1 MYASSLV
8 LGIFLLGGAL
18 AFPVERNSSVHCSI
32 IPLNNAQSLYF
43 SLSKGQPEQA
53 VSSLGIRSNY
63 TLSKALH
70 AVGSHASPG
79 NNPLVLVSSHP
90 VPGYHFGFEACTST
104 HMNYPSYSASGSPHW
119 YGHIRVYNP
128 HGGAN
133 DSALCVTKRWVEPG
147 HEFLSA
153 EACSY
158 DDNSS
163 QECQFFTVQ
172 QLSGKS
178 KTGKYSL
185 GMIGAPKGKWSK
197 HYYFQ
202 PGTTKAPAVTVHPDY
217 ETGYRLGIE
226 HRGK

>member
-1 MYASSLV
+1 MYTSSLI

-18 AFPVERNSSVHCSI
+18 AVPVERNPSVHCSI
-32 IPLNNAQSLYF
+32 IPLNDAQSLYF

-53 VSSLGIRSNY
+53 VSSLGIRPNY
-63 TLSKALH
+63 TLSNALH

-79 NNPLVLVSSHP
+79 NNPLVLVSSPP

-104 HMNYPSYSASGSPHW
+104 HMNYPSYSASGSP
-119 YGHIRVYNP
+119 I
-128 HGGAN
+128 GGAN

-153 EACSY
+153 ETCSY

-178 KTGKYSL
+178 NTGKYSL
-185 GMIGAPKGKWSK
+185 GMIGAPKGMWSK

-226 HRGK
+226 HVDK